1 MAGTI
6 VVDRIES
13 DASYTSTINVANRIT
28 FSNTVNF
35 GVFAGTAPVAGFYL
49 PTTNNLAFTT
59 ASTERM
65 RIDASGNVGIGTT
78 SLTTSGGYTS
88 LSINNATNS
97 GYLVL
102 QSNGTNKSDWY
113 VSGGTVATL
122 RGVAVPLSLESTG
135 ANYIKFETNGSE
147 RARIDSSG
155 NLGIGTTAPQNKLQ
169 VATTTRP
176 QFSVSYDG
184 TTGLYL
190 EDATNSAWKSWKLST
205 SFGAGSDLSFVQST
219 NTNGTP
225 TWAAT
230 AAMTFDASGNLL
242 VGTTNSSGSS
252 GNGVKLI
259 KDRSGLAG
267 YNSISTTSTATN
279 ASMSSYEL
287 YTSAGGAGYKFY
299 VLYNGGVANYS
310 ASNVNLSDRRE
321 KTNFSPARS
330 YLDVICAI
338 PVQTFYY
345 IHQDLEQE
353 PDLTLGVVAQDVQAV
368 APELVTETKIGTGEE
383 GETRLAIYQTDLQY
397 ALMKCIQEMKAIID
411 TQASTITQL
420 QADVAALKGA

>member
-65 RIDASGNVGIGTT
+65 RIASDGNVGIGTT

-97 GYLVL
+97 GYLIL

-135 ANYIKFETNGSE
+135 ANHIKFETSGSE

-169 VATTTRP
+169 VKTTVRP

-267 YNSISTTSTATN
+267 YNSISTTSTATD

-368 APELVTETKIGTGEE
+368 APELVTETKIGTGGE
-383 GETRLAIYQTDLQY
+383 GEKRLAIYQTDLQY

>member
-65 RIDASGNVGIGTT
+65 RIASDGNVGIGTT

-97 GYLVL
+97 GYLIL

-135 ANYIKFETNGSE
+135 ANHIKFETSGSE

-169 VATTTRP
+169 VKTTVRP

-219 NTNGTP
+219 NTSGTP

-267 YNSISTTSTATN
+267 YNSISTTSTATD

-368 APELVTETKIGTGEE
+368 APELVTETKIGTGGE
-383 GETRLAIYQTDLQY
+383 GEKRLAIYQTDLQY

>member
-65 RIDASGNVGIGTT
+65 RIASDGNVGIGTT

-97 GYLVL
+97 GYLIL

-169 VATTTRP
+169 VKTTVRP

-267 YNSISTTSTATN
+267 YNSISTTSTATD

-368 APELVTETKIGTGEE
+368 APELVTETKIGTGGE
-383 GETRLAIYQTDLQY
+383 GEKRLAIYQTDLQY